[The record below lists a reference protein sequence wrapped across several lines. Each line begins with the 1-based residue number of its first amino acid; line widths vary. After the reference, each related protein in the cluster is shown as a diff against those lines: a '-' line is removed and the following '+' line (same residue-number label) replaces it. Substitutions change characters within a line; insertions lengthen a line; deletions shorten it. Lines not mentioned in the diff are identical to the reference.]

1 MNKLKLIAISLL
13 FSNIS
18 SFAAD
23 DSYYAELGYTSIN
36 YSYTYSSDYS
46 FKWNNGAAIRL
57 VFGKELGKNLA
68 IEGMYASG
76 INSSDKT
83 TLISTYNSQIKLTSM
98 YGVYLKSK
106 YNISENINV
115 FARIGFAQSTINGSV
130 YDGTSLYSSDSA
142 SASTTSY
149 GVGTSYKLNDK
160 FNLNLDYMSYYNK
173 NSIDIN
179 AVTLGVGYKF

>member
-1 MNKLKLIAISLL
+1 
-13 FSNIS
+13 
-18 SFAAD
+18 
-23 DSYYAELGYTSIN
+23 
-36 YSYTYSSDYS
+36 
-46 FKWNNGAAIRL
+46 
-57 VFGKELGKNLA
+57 
-68 IEGMYASG
+68 
-76 INSSDKT
+76 
-83 TLISTYNSQIKLTSM
+83 M
-98 YGVYLKSK
+98 YGVYLKPK

-115 FARIGFAQSTINGSV
+115 FARIGFAQSTINGIM
-130 YDGTSLYSSDSA
+130 YDGTNLYDTASA